1 MDTYLKFHNDIYIY
15 IYIYFNLY
23 LSPFL
28 ITLHQAQY
36 MTIERE
42 AVSLGLFDIDHK

>member
-1 MDTYLKFHNDIYIY
+1 MDTYLKFHND